1 MKKIT
6 IVLLIVVIALS
17 ICACGRSDRDETS
30 IPTQPSNPINI
41 MPSMDPTI
49 DTNIPDPD
57 VNSTM
62 PMYTDGTDAT
72 NSTGN
77 VGGTGSNGNEKTM
90 N

>member
-1 MKKIT
+1 MKKIA
-6 IVLLIVVIALS
+6 IILLVLLIALS

-30 IPTQPSNPINI
+30 IPTEPSSPINI
-41 MPSMDPTI
+41 LPSMDPTI

-62 PMYTDGTDAT
+62 PMYTDATD
-72 NSTGN
+72 STDD
-77 VGGTGSNGNEKTM
+77 TGDMGETAKSM

>member
-1 MKKIT
+1 MKKIA
-6 IVLLIVVIALS
+6 IILLVLLIALS

-30 IPTQPSNPINI
+30 IPTEPSNPINI
-41 MPSMDPTI
+41 LPSMDPTI

-62 PMYTDGTDAT
+62 PMYTDATD
-72 NSTGN
+72 STDD
-77 VGGTGSNGNEKTM
+77 TGDMGETAKFM